1 MGVEIFPLFLF
12 QAIKTR
18 QIFSKTRP
26 RSNYRPYHLYNN
38 LALAATSCRS
48 VFFFINWMLN
58 SGGMGNQKPGL
69 LDYPLPLLNSLK
81 LSDSIKMTQNNT
93 KQLCSTFRLNSFFW
107 LILISGYSKIRI

>member
-26 RSNYRPYHLYNN
+26 RSNYRPHHLYNY

-58 SGGMGNQKPGL
+58 SGGMGKRNPGL
-69 LDYPLPLLNSLK
+69 LDYPLPLLDSL
-81 LSDSIKMTQNNT
+81 SISAKMRLNNT
-93 KQLCSTFRLNSFFW
+93 EQLCSTFRLNSFFW